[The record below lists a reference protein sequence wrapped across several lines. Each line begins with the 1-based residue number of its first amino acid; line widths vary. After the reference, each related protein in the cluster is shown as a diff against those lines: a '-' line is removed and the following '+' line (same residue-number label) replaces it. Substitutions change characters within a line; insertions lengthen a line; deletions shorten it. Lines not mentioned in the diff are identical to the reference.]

1 MAANRTQIL
10 DFASLSLSL
19 SLSLSFALR
28 IINYSLYS
36 KIWYTFEGKS
46 RVWKSNIHYIWHTF
60 ELEFQDEK
68 LIYFLREMNKI
79 MTDVISK
86 WKIFNKY
93 EIIYVNLREKRC
105 QIEEI
110 DKQ

>member
-1 MAANRTQIL
+1 MEFEDEKLVFFFRGNSR
-10 DFASLSLSL
+10 LSKVS
-19 SLSLSFALR
+19 
-28 IINYSLYS
+28 
-36 KIWYTFEGKS
+36 
-46 RVWKSNIHYIWHTF
+46 KSNIHYIWHTF

>member
-1 MAANRTQIL
+1 M
-10 DFASLSLSL
+10 
-19 SLSLSFALR
+19 
-28 IINYSLYS
+28 
-36 KIWYTFEGKS
+36 
-46 RVWKSNIHYIWHTF
+46 
-60 ELEFQDEK
+60 EFQDEK